1 MAGWEVW
8 LSSSLAD
15 LTQRNLVRTLR
26 PTIPSSSAAEVTAG
40 GVGRQRPPVGELARE
55 LVTLTLAPFAT
66 SRFPSPMRIWRLG
79 AAASRPPSLPC
90 PCWRNVPTCGRS
102 SCSA

>member
-40 GVGRQRPPVGELARE
+40 G
-55 LVTLTLAPFAT
+55 
-66 SRFPSPMRIWRLG
+66 S
-79 AAASRPPSLPC
+79 AASDRRSGSWLVSL
-90 PCWRNVPTCGRS
+90 
-102 SCSA
+102 